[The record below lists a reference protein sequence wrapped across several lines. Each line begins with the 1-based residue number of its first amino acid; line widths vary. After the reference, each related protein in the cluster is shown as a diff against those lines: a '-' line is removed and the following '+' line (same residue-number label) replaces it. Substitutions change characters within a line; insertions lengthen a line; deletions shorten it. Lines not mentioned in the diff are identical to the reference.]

1 MLEAGLLE
9 EIRSLLAAGIPERC
23 TAMQAIGYKEFT
35 AALEGRC
42 TIDQAADLVRQSSR
56 RYAKR
61 QLTWFRRNREIHW
74 LVRRPGQTDAEI
86 LAQARQL
93 LQENDR

>member
-1 MLEAGLLE
+1 
-9 EIRSLLAAGIPERC
+9 
-23 TAMQAIGYKEFT
+23 MQAIGYKELT
-35 AALEGRC
+35 AAVRGETDMLE
-42 TIDQAADLVRQSSR
+42 AVRLIQQRSR
-56 RYAKR
+56 NYAKR
-61 QLTWFRRNREIHW
+61 QLTWFRRNRELHW